1 MASRGRG
8 EIEGRGGGAARGGGD
23 VRAERMVPSGAPQ
36 EQRIQ
41 RRRQWPPPPQASP
54 SPPQQQVHN
63 EQPTL
68 SLNHNWLAGPAAVGF
83 ARFLL
88 SELSAARDAIRHLRA
103 TVDNRRESRRESRR
117 DDALDEAAWQR
128 QCLAIMGAN
137 CGVEIA
143 EARATLVH

>member
-1 MASRGRG
+1 MAPRGRG

-23 VRAERMVPSGAPQ
+23 IRAEWMVPSGAPQ
-36 EQRIQ
+36 EQRTQ
-41 RRRQWPPPPQASP
+41 RRRQWPQPPRAQPPQHHQ
-54 SPPQQQVHN
+54 QQQVHN

-103 TVDNRRESRRESRR
+103 TVDNRRESRR